1 MVAAITKELLKQLKP
16 KEDDDDD
23 IDGII
28 AALQTTNNSDA
39 ASSDEPATKKVR
51 FQPTKSTQVSTA
63 TLKTIL
69 RRVRNGKDDK

>member
-28 AALQTTNNSDA
+28 AALQTTTNSDA
-39 ASSDEPATKKVR
+39 ASSDEPATKKAR

-63 TLKTIL
+63 ALKTIL
-69 RRVRNGKDDK
+69 RRVRNGKDEE